1 MKRNKPWWLGLVI
14 VFAGCSVQGSDGWA
28 RQKTEN
34 VVLVMIDGLRWQ
46 EVFQGA
52 DDGLLNK
59 GRGGV
64 ADPEV
69 VYKKYWRATQSGR
82 REALMPFTWSVIAQ
96 QGQLFGNRLKG
107 SEARVTNGL
116 SFSYPGYSEALCGFA
131 DSRVC
136 SNSKIN
142 NANVSVLE
150 WLNRKPDF
158 QNRIAAFTSWDVF
171 PYILN
176 SKRSG
181 LLVNSGNQIIEGLN
195 DALEMRELNQRIVE
209 TRLATGNET
218 RSDDLTFQAAHLYL
232 KEKKP
237 RVLFVCFD
245 EADEQGHAGRYD
257 LLLDAAH
264 QADAFVK
271 FLWET
276 MQAMPEY
283 RNKTTLII
291 LPDHGRGHG
300 PTDWKNHG
308 ALAAESEFV
317 WMGFVGPDTP
327 ALGER
332 QNVERLAENQLAA
345 TIAAFLGFDYCAE
358 VPRAGKPIAEVL
370 KPAKENGTTA
380 TLSKRLQESD

>member
-34 VVLVMIDGLRWQ
+34 VVIVMIDGLRWQ

-116 SFSYPGYSEALCGFA
+116 SFSYPGYNQALCGFA
-131 DSRVC
+131 DSPVY

-142 NANVSVLE
+142 NAKRSVLE

-181 LLVNSGNQIIEGLN
+181 LLVNSGNQTIEGL
-195 DALEMRELNQRIVE
+195 
-209 TRLATGNET
+209 
-218 RSDDLTFQAAHLYL
+218 
-232 KEKKP
+232 
-237 RVLFVCFD
+237 
-245 EADEQGHAGRYD
+245 
-257 LLLDAAH
+257 
-264 QADAFVK
+264 
-271 FLWET
+271 
-276 MQAMPEY
+276 
-283 RNKTTLII
+283 
-291 LPDHGRGHG
+291 
-300 PTDWKNHG
+300 
-308 ALAAESEFV
+308 
-317 WMGFVGPDTP
+317 
-327 ALGER
+327 
-332 QNVERLAENQLAA
+332 
-345 TIAAFLGFDYCAE
+345 
-358 VPRAGKPIAEVL
+358 
-370 KPAKENGTTA
+370 TA
-380 TLSKRLQESD
+380 TLE